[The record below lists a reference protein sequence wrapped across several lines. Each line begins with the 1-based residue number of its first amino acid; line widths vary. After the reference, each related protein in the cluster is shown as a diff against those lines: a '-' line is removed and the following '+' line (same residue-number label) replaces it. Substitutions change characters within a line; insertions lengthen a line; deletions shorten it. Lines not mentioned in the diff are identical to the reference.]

1 MNSLKMYEIVEVH
14 NPSHPRH
21 GTRGV
26 IAGILVADGEM
37 MGCSVR
43 FVEATEMLDPDD
55 LEPTDSRITEEDFER
70 GPWPP
75 AALGAD

>member
-1 MNSLKMYEIVEVH
+1 MSFKMYEIVEVD

-26 IAGILVADGEM
+26 IGGLLVADGEL

-43 FVEATEMLDPDD
+43 FIDDTEMLDPED
-55 LEPTDSRITEEDFER
+55 LESTESSISEEEFER
-70 GPWPP
+70 GAWPP
-75 AALGAD
+75 AQLKPN